1 MVRQPY
7 THGTAPV
14 TGVLITNLGS
24 PEAPTAGAVRRFL
37 AEFLSD
43 VRVVDYPRLLWWLI
57 LHGVI
62 LRIRPRIAAHSYK
75 LIWTEQGSPLI
86 AISKKQHTALQNH
99 LDKRFKGQIKVALG
113 MRYGKPSIHA
123 ALQELRDA
131 GVQRIL
137 LFPLYPQYSST
148 TTAST
153 FDAVAAELKHWR
165 WVPELRV
172 VNHYHDDPGYIDALV
187 NSIRREWEK
196 RAPAEKLM
204 FSFHGLPKRLLAEG
218 DPYSCECYK
227 TARLVAEELELADDA
242 WQLTFQSRFGR
253 EEWMQPYSDRT
264 LVEWAK
270 SGIESVDVVC
280 PGFSA
285 DCLETLEEADIQ
297 NRELFISS
305 GGKEYH
311 YIPALN
317 DQVDHIYALGS
328 IVMKHTQGWDVVA
341 NEAEQAASR
350 ALAMATGALD

>member
-1 MVRQPY
+1 MFNHSY
-7 THGTAPV
+7 THGSAPV

-24 PEAPTAGAVRRFL
+24 PEAPTAAAVRRFL

-43 VRVVDYPRLLWWLI
+43 VRVIDYPRLLWWFI

-62 LRIRPRIAAHSYK
+62 LRIRPRKVAHAYRSV
-75 LIWTEQGSPLI
+75 WTEQGSPLI
-86 AISKKQHTALQNH
+86 VISKKQHAALQNH
-99 LDKRFKGQIKVALG
+99 LNKRFKGQIKVVLG
-113 MRYGKPSIHA
+113 MRYGKPSIHT

-131 GVQRIL
+131 GIQRLL

-153 FDAVAAELKHWR
+153 LDAVAAELKHWR

-172 VNHYHDDPGYIDALV
+172 VNHYHDDPGYIDALA
-187 NSIRREWEK
+187 NSIRRAWEQ
-196 RAPAEKLM
+196 RPPAAKLM
-204 FSFHGLPKRLLAEG
+204 FSFHGLPKRLLTAG

-253 EEWMQPYSDRT
+253 EEWLQPYTDHT

-270 SGIESVDVVC
+270 SGIDSVDVIC

-285 DCLETLEEADIQ
+285 DCLETLEEIEIQ
-297 NRELFISS
+297 NRDLFISS
-305 GGKEYH
+305 GGKEYR

-317 DQVDHIYALGS
+317 DETDHIYALGS
-328 IVMKHTQGWDVVA
+328 IVMKHTQGWDVA
-341 NEAEQAASR
+341 MNEAELAASR
-350 ALAMATGALD
+350 ALAVATGATD